1 MNNPTEMKKDFTQE
15 EKQLRE
21 AQQMQIE
28 ALRQKLEERMNSSKS
43 DVAWAALI
51 KAYRSLKDAK
61 PGDRSEKDRRYAVA
75 ITKMEDVLSW
85 FNSMIGHGGF
95 E

>member
-1 MNNPTEMKKDFTQE
+1 MNNPTEIEKDFSQE
-15 EKQLRE
+15 EEQLRE
-21 AQQMQIE
+21 AQRMQIE
-28 ALRQKLEERMNSSKS
+28 VLRQELQERMNSAKS
-43 DVAWAALI
+43 DAAWDALI
-51 KAYRSLKDAK
+51 EAYRSLKNAK

-85 FNSMIGHGGF
+85 FYSTIGHDGF

>member
-15 EKQLRE
+15 EEQLRE
-21 AQQMQIE
+21 MQRMQIE
-28 ALRQKLEERMNSSKS
+28 ALRQKLEERMNSKS
-43 DVAWAALI
+43 DIAWNALI
-51 KAYRSLKDAK
+51 EAYRSLKAAK

-85 FNSMIGHGGF
+85 FHSMIGHDGF

>member
-1 MNNPTEMKKDFTQE
+1 MDRTIEV
-15 EKQLRE
+15 
-21 AQQMQIE
+21 QQMQTEI
-28 ALRQKLEERMNSSKS
+28 LEQIRERMNSAKS
-43 DVAWAALI
+43 DASWDALI
-51 KAYRSLKDAK
+51 EAYRSLKAAK

-85 FNSMIGHGGF
+85 YHYMIGHDGF